1 MEKKELSKMSPKTSL
16 HRHQCNQG
24 ESVPPLHLLLV
35 MGVKYKHR
43 NAVLSAIKWSV
54 VMQSFLLSFSFLSFL
69 PSFFHSVHFEIN
81 KIRLS

>member
-54 VMQSFLLSFSFLSFL
+54 VMQSFLLSFSFLSF
-69 PSFFHSVHFEIN
+69 PSFLLSFIPFTL
-81 KIRLS
+81 RLIKSG